1 MTGCHTGKEQIVVWS
16 AERSQ
21 LDGQR
26 LGNSAW
32 GIQRNHDWIWW
43 GSHWVKSIWNRK
55 FLWVNFC
62 HYCWLWF
69 VIQPSVQSGPIS
81 PKTTYGCYYIIIA
94 PLEILNLFY
103 FEALSF
109 LVIVPLLHSSQLLS
123 VVQGSFGGRDRWRA
137 GWWWQSWHHTWW
149 RGCWG
154 SWEYRKTEGNEKVGV
169 LQSVPVERYILHVPG
184 YYARSNVTSFCRDLG
199 TCYKA
204 TPHAVPEGF
213 NCTATR
219 PRRNPEVASKKE
231 PRGIVWHC
239 GKDSGSDVVPKS
251 LQSYAD
257 LTAMLPSSPCGNY
270 TTGRRLHADQQSLS
284 LWYTLGWQL
293 WMVRDAS
300 QAYFAIGGISAA
312 IITAENLVM
321 AEGGPGELGTCLRD
335 LAFHDESFAREIMIY
350 LKRANYNLD
359 SEHTAEAIQAM
370 SKFTNGSSSTK
381 EVLESSFGHLAHIV
395 SKHSTNK
402 SIAYSSVWMYL
413 TASASLKSSG
423 MAQYLC
429 CWKCCIFIV
438 QFFGV
443 VIKLIWE

>member
-1 MTGCHTGKEQIVVWS
+1 
-16 AERSQ
+16 
-21 LDGQR
+21 
-26 LGNSAW
+26 
-32 GIQRNHDWIWW
+32 
-43 GSHWVKSIWNRK
+43 
-55 FLWVNFC
+55 
-62 HYCWLWF
+62 
-69 VIQPSVQSGPIS
+69 
-81 PKTTYGCYYIIIA
+81 
-94 PLEILNLFY
+94 
-103 FEALSF
+103 
-109 LVIVPLLHSSQLLS
+109 
-123 VVQGSFGGRDRWRA
+123 
-137 GWWWQSWHHTWW
+137 
-149 RGCWG
+149 
-154 SWEYRKTEGNEKVGV
+154 
-169 LQSVPVERYILHVPG
+169 
-184 YYARSNVTSFCRDLG
+184 
-199 TCYKA
+199 
-204 TPHAVPEGF
+204 
-213 NCTATR
+213 
-219 PRRNPEVASKKE
+219 
-231 PRGIVWHC
+231 
-239 GKDSGSDVVPKS
+239 
-251 LQSYAD
+251 
-257 LTAMLPSSPCGNY
+257 MLPSSPCGNY

-429 CWKCCIFIV
+429 C
-438 QFFGV
+438 
-443 VIKLIWE
+443 